1 MIVRTA
7 LATLLVFLLVIV
19 GAPGLVRAQDAKLSA
34 CKDAT
39 REDYGAFGGGYRPS
53 SCQSE
58 FLVSDPYLVLFAEVG
73 LLYRDTKIAIELL
86 DPEGATAFQTA
97 GMLSTTAGER
107 TRFTIAIVL
116 PLSATATEVK
126 RKFPTFIVITL
137 GRPARERLGEW
148 VWKVLLDP
156 GVDGILKFTLKAP
169 QSRLPSLRSLSAP
182 TVTGSTELIAK
193 HESVA
198 MAYWRALAIPTTA
211 TVMAVGKLSSCL
223 YM

>member
-1 MIVRTA
+1 MIIRTA
-7 LATLLVFLLVIV
+7 LATLLVFLLVLV

-73 LLYRDTKIAIELL
+73 PLFRDTKIAIELL

-97 GMLSTTAGER
+97 GMLSTTPGER
-107 TRFTIAIVL
+107 TRFTFAIVL
-116 PLSATATEVK
+116 PLSATATEVR

-156 GVDGILKFTLKAP
+156 GVDGTLKFTLKAP
-169 QSRLPSLRSLSAP
+169 QSRLPSRSLSAP

-193 HESVA
+193 HEPFA
-198 MAYWRALAIPTTA
+198 MAYRRVLAIPTTA
-211 TVMAVGKLSSCL
+211 AVIAVGKLSSCL
-223 YM
+223 L